1 VGDALL
7 IACDKWDKFL
17 TALQAQAKGNLD
29 LKQSNMQ
36 AYQTKLSANGFSKE
50 EMAAFKFLQMTDEEI
65 SQMKA
70 DRLSYTPSQYGGNF
84 IDESRTVLEAWKT
97 FGETY
102 AAFPK
107 IPVPWE

>member
-1 VGDALL
+1 
-7 IACDKWDKFL
+7 
-17 TALQAQAKGNLD
+17 
-29 LKQSNMQ
+29 MQ

-50 EMAAFKFLQMTDEEI
+50 EMDAFKFLQMTDEEI

-70 DRLSYTPSQYGGNF
+70 DRLSYSPSHYSGNF

-102 AAFPK
+102 AAFPE
-107 IPVPWE
+107 IPEPWE